1 MTARPLS
8 ASSILVVGGGFAG
21 LWAALSAAREAD
33 AQGGDIEVT
42 LVSKDPY
49 LTVRPRLYETD
60 TTSYREPLAP
70 SLEPAGIR
78 FLQGTVT
85 RIDPAARTVTLEGT
99 DGAAT
104 QTYDRLVIAT
114 GSRLSTPPVPGLRDH
129 AQDIDSYE
137 GAMAFD
143 RHLADVLRSRDTPGS
158 LCFVVL
164 GAGFAGLE
172 LALELRERIAAHSD
186 EATAQAARIVLADQA
201 PSIGLALG
209 ETPGP
214 AILAA
219 LGAARIELR
228 PGVVLEAVT
237 AGSVQLSTGEVIETR
252 TLVATTGLRAN
263 LPALLDEVQ
272 RDELG
277 RLVTDDTLRVPGLE
291 GVFAAGDSALARVD
305 DGHYALMSCQH
316 AIPMGTYAGHN
327 AVRDLL
333 GLPLESFRRNDYVT
347 CLDMGRSGGLFT
359 SGWDRQIVLT
369 GDEAKARKHTINH
382 VWISPP
388 RGTREEIFALA
399 NIGASRR
406 RTTTAPASA

>member
-1 MTARPLS
+1 
-8 ASSILVVGGGFAG
+8 
-21 LWAALSAAREAD
+21 
-33 AQGGDIEVT
+33 
-42 LVSKDPY
+42 
-49 LTVRPRLYETD
+49 
-60 TTSYREPLAP
+60 
-70 SLEPAGIR
+70 
-78 FLQGTVT
+78 
-85 RIDPAARTVTLEGT
+85 
-99 DGAAT
+99 
-104 QTYDRLVIAT
+104 
-114 GSRLSTPPVPGLRDH
+114 
-129 AQDIDSYE
+129 
-137 GAMAFD
+137 MAFD

-263 LPALLDEVQ
+263 LPALLAEVQ

-333 GLPLESFRRNDYVT
+333 GPAAGIVSQKRLCHLPGHGPLRRPVHER
-347 CLDMGRSGGLFT
+347 LGPP
-359 SGWDRQIVLT
+359 DRP
-369 GDEAKARKHTINH
+369 D
-382 VWISPP
+382 
-388 RGTREEIFALA
+388 
-399 NIGASRR
+399 RR
-406 RTTTAPASA
+406 RGQGAEAYDQPRLDIAAEGHARGNLRPREHRRQPPQDYDGAGQCMSAR